1 MPVEK
6 RFSRTLSAALSVL
19 LSTALTSGAQ
29 ADTSTSDSG
38 AFERFA
44 AEMAAR
50 HGFDAQQIKR
60 VLAQSERQDSILAAI
75 AKPAEALPWYR
86 YRPIFLQPSRIRQ
99 GVTFWEQNQAVL
111 ERASRRYGVPP
122 QIIVAILGVET
133 RYGSY
138 RGKHRV
144 IDALRTLAFDYP
156 PRSEFFRSELEQY
169 LLLSREEGFDPLRP
183 AGSYAGAMGIP
194 QFISSSYRVYAV
206 DFNRD
211 GHRDLWDQPVDAIG
225 SVANFFKAHGWRRG
239 EAIAVRAEVTDAA
252 RHSKEAPKLAADSS
266 VAELRKRGVIPKHA
280 LPPEQPAGLV
290 ILEGKEGSEY
300 WLGLPNFYVITR
312 YNHSALYAMAVYQL
326 SQAISQ
332 RHGPSPQ

>member
-1 MPVEK
+1 MPIEK
-6 RFSRTLSAALSVL
+6 RFSPSPRAALSL
-19 LSTALTSGAQ
+19 LLWAALTSGAH
-29 ADTSTSDSG
+29 ADTSASDGG

-44 AEMAAR
+44 GHMAAR
-50 HGFDAQQIKR
+50 HGFDAQQIKH
-60 VLAQSERQDSILAAI
+60 LLDQSERQDGILAAI
-75 AKPAEALPWYR
+75 AKPAEALPWHR

-99 GVTFWEQNQAVL
+99 GVVFWEQNQAVL
-111 ERASRRYGVPP
+111 ERAARQYGVPP

-156 PRSEFFRSELEQY
+156 PRSDFFRSELEQY

-183 AGSYAGAMGIP
+183 EGSYAGAMGIP

-225 SVANFFKAHGWRRG
+225 SVANYFKAHGWQRG
-239 EAIAVRAEVTDAA
+239 EAIAV
-252 RHSKEAPKLAADSS
+252 
-266 VAELRKRGVIPKHA
+266 
-280 LPPEQPAGLV
+280 PA
-290 ILEGKEGSEY
+290 
-300 WLGLPNFYVITR
+300 
-312 YNHSALYAMAVYQL
+312 
-326 SQAISQ
+326 
-332 RHGPSPQ
+332 